1 MHPLI
6 PALSILWISPADS
19 GGTFYFDYAGIA
31 MYKVLFA
38 DDEQNTID
46 SLSLILERSFPGQA
60 EFFSATTVDKVLQ
73 ICQLNMI
80 EIAFVNIGMTGFNG
94 LGEIKMLKKTNPE
107 MLVIVLD
114 GTGRPEYMRQA
125 IKFGAFEYLTK
136 PIHHKNVAETTE
148 NALAAIKINV
158 RKKVSEIQIREKLDS
173 VVNIVENDFIY
184 SLIFPS
190 DKTGDIEAYLD
201 FFNIKEK
208 TFYFM
213 TIEIRDL
220 SDANRACAYATVRDL
235 ISTSLTCIIGPLM
248 RNRIVVFVPSEAD
261 DAGHSVSEALKG
273 FAKLL
278 HSRMTERLDLRI
290 KIGLSGLENSWDRSL
305 SAYNDSLKALGN
317 ADEKNGVIH
326 SDECGEK
333 NAETGFYPDE
343 LDKKLLDRA
352 VAGDTQSV
360 HALFSAISLWI
371 TDRYPDTISILKN
384 KLFELL
390 VLVRF
395 QTRQVQPKFGG
406 FAVWKDTWRQ
416 IESITEVAALDRYIL
431 SAVDECLSII
441 NEHKQS
447 RMSPL
452 IIKACTIIHENLSQ
466 EISLEELSRRVE
478 ISPFYFSKL
487 FKEETGENFIDYITM
502 ARMQMA
508 KDLLRDQKRSIK
520 EVSASS
526 GYSDPN
532 YFSKLFKKIM
542 GLTPTEYRGS
552 I

>member
-1 MHPLI
+1 
-6 PALSILWISPADS
+6 
-19 GGTFYFDYAGIA
+19 
-31 MYKVLFA
+31 
-38 DDEQNTID
+38 
-46 SLSLILERSFPGQA
+46 
-60 EFFSATTVDKVLQ
+60 
-73 ICQLNMI
+73 
-80 EIAFVNIGMTGFNG
+80 
-94 LGEIKMLKKTNPE
+94 
-107 MLVIVLD
+107 
-114 GTGRPEYMRQA
+114 
-125 IKFGAFEYLTK
+125 
-136 PIHHKNVAETTE
+136 
-148 NALAAIKINV
+148 
-158 RKKVSEIQIREKLDS
+158 
-173 VVNIVENDFIY
+173 
-184 SLIFPS
+184 
-190 DKTGDIEAYLD
+190 
-201 FFNIKEK
+201 
-208 TFYFM
+208 M

-248 RNRIVVFVPSEAD
+248 RNRIVVFVPCEAD